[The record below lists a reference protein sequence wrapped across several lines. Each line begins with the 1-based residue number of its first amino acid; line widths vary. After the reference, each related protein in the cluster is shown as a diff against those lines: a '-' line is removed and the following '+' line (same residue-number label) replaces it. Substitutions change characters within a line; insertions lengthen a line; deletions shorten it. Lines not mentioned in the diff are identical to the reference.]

1 MLTDRLMILL
11 HGNARSEKAQADSLQ
26 ILERIAND

>member
-1 MLTDRLMILL
+1 MHFHRLMILL
-11 HGNARSEKAQADSLQ
+11 HGNAVSAKVWTNSLQ